1 MSAMME
7 KIYFKR
13 ALTKNMRAKID
24 ELVEVG
30 KKSLP
35 EKTPQIIEMENA
47 MNSLGEREKE
57 VLASFISKLLKGWKL
72 SDKQERF
79 AKSLIEQSTRA
90 PWMPTQEDI
99 NDIDIILNVAM
110 TYESMWFGSNP
121 SAGNVLRK
129 LRAYKESGA
138 RISEQDLAFAKKKF
152 AGGFKKLKFPKFSSG
167 DKAFTGYRQ
176 PYNVEKRFCLI
187 LEGPY
192 VKGKGIVY
200 DVMLDGTVETIP
212 VDSLNK
218 RR

>member
-1 MSAMME
+1 MAKRKSAQQRYDEMKALIESYSVIERDHFSWDIKFMSAMME

-79 AKSLIEQSTRA
+79 AKSLIEQSNRA

-99 NDIDIILNVAM
+99 NDIDIILNV
-110 TYESMWFGSNP
+110 
-121 SAGNVLRK
+121 
-129 LRAYKESGA
+129 
-138 RISEQDLAFAKKKF
+138 
-152 AGGFKKLKFPKFSSG
+152 
-167 DKAFTGYRQ
+167 
-176 PYNVEKRFCLI
+176 I
-187 LEGPY
+187 LFWE
-192 VKGKGIVY
+192 
-200 DVMLDGTVETIP
+200 
-212 VDSLNK
+212 
-218 RR
+218 